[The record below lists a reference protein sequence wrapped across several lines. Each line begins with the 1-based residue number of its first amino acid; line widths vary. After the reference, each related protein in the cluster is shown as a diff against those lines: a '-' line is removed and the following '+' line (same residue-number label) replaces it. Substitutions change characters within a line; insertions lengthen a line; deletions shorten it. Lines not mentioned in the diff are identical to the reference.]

1 MDIISNETLKRLLIT
16 SYITDAHMSK
26 QTHVVLQKIQGT
38 MIPAF
43 KNQKIL
49 LRNIELMEAENTM
62 MANGG

>member
-1 MDIISNETLKRLLIT
+1 MGIISNETFEKLLIT
-16 SYITDAHMSK
+16 SDITDAHMSK
-26 QTHVVLQKIQGT
+26 QMHVILQKIQGT

-49 LRNIELMEAENTM
+49 LKNIELMEAQNTM